1 MFSQASS
8 LLSIWGGDW
17 LPSMHHRSHDR
28 GSCLRGV
35 CIRAGLG
42 RPPPPSITRYG
53 QQAGGMHPTGM
64 HSGYRPQTKFVQVMF
79 LHVSVILSTEGEY
92 LGRYPLAGTSLPCR
106 YTPPWQVTPL
116 TGTPPG
122 HSACWDTVNKRVVR
136 ILLECILVLFIF
148 CMLSRKLAKL

>member
-1 MFSQASS
+1 
-8 LLSIWGGDW
+8 
-17 LPSMHHRSHDR
+17 MHHRSHDR

-106 YTPPWQVTPL
+106 YTPPLAGNPTDRYTPR
-116 TGTPPG
+116 PQ
-122 HSACWDTVNKRVVR
+122 
-136 ILLECILVLFIF
+136 
-148 CMLSRKLAKL
+148 CMLGYGQQAGGTHPTGMHSCFIYFFVCCLEN